1 MRDAARLGF
10 HMQLRHLEYLVALG
24 REGHFGRAAIAC
36 RVSQSTLSAAIRQL
50 EGEIGAPLI
59 ERDKRFKGFTA
70 EGRVLLAWATRVV
83 SERAAL
89 DQQIG
94 LLRGELAGALAI
106 GVVPTALATIGLL
119 TTPLSRAH
127 PNVTLRILSR
137 SSNEIQRQL
146 DEFVLDIGIT
156 YLDNEPLHGV
166 NAYPL
171 YAEHYSLLT
180 PARGPFR
187 GRKSVTWREAAD
199 TPLCLLTPDMQ
210 NRRILD
216 AIFASVDRVPNAHAE
231 TNSVMTLC
239 SHIRT
244 GVWSSVLPDN
254 FLWVFG
260 TPPGMIALP
269 LVEPERTYTMGVVV
283 RRQDPVPPLVEA
295 FVEAARAVDI
305 ASEIKPRP
313 RGRT

>member
-1 MRDAARLGF
+1 
-10 HMQLRHLEYLVALG
+10 MQLRHLRYFVALG
-24 REGHFGRAAIAC
+24 REAHFGRAAEIC
-36 RVSQSTLSAAIRQL
+36 HVTQSTLSAAIRQL
-50 EGEIGAPLI
+50 ESEIGVPLI

-70 EGRVLLAWATRVV
+70 EGKVLLDWATRVV
-83 SERAAL
+83 AEREAL

-94 LLRGELAGALAI
+94 LLRGELTGELAI
-106 GVVPTALATIGLL
+106 GVVPTALPTIGLL

-127 PNVTLRILSR
+127 AKVTLKILSR
-137 SSNEIQRQL
+137 TSNEIQRML
-146 DEFVLDIGIT
+146 DEFVLDVGIT

-166 NAYPL
+166 TTYPL
-171 YAEHYSLLT
+171 YTERYILLT

-187 GRKSVTWREAAD
+187 GRKNVTWREAAD

-210 NRRILD
+210 NRRILNS
-216 AIFASVDRVPNAHAE
+216 IFASVDRVPNAHAE

-269 LVEPERTYTMGVVV
+269 LVQPEKTFTVGMVV

-295 FVEAARAVDI
+295 FVTSVLAAGI
-305 ASEIKPRP
+305 EKQIKPRP
-313 RGRT
+313 RGR

>member
-1 MRDAARLGF
+1 
-10 HMQLRHLEYLVALG
+10 MQLRHLRYFVALG
-24 REGHFGRAAIAC
+24 REAHFGRAAETC
-36 RVSQSTLSAAIRQL
+36 HVTQSTLSAAIRQL
-50 EGEIGAPLI
+50 ESEIGVPLI

-70 EGRVLLAWATRVV
+70 EGKVLLDWATRVV
-83 SERAAL
+83 AEREAL

-94 LLRGELAGALAI
+94 LLRGELTGELAI
-106 GVVPTALATIGLL
+106 GVVPTALPTIGLL
-119 TTPLSRAH
+119 TTPLARAH
-127 PNVTLRILSR
+127 SKVTLKILSR
-137 SSNEIQRQL
+137 TSNEIQRML
-146 DEFVLDIGIT
+146 DEFVLDVGVT

-166 NAYPL
+166 TTYPL
-171 YAEHYSLLT
+171 YTERYILLT

-210 NRRILD
+210 NRRILNS
-216 AIFASVDRVPNAHAE
+216 IFAGVDRVPNAHAE

-269 LVEPERTYTMGVVV
+269 LVEPVKTFTVGMVV

-295 FVEAARAVDI
+295 FVTSVRAAGIEQQIR
-305 ASEIKPRP
+305 PRP
-313 RGRT
+313 KSRNR